1 MGKVLAEGEAWV
13 WDIEQSG
20 AARVHCGAWEL
31 VGGGQ
36 LPSEESGLH
45 SKGTQRKLRC
55 LKNTLIEV

>member
-31 VGGGQ
+31 VGGGSCPRRSQ
-36 LPSEESGLH
+36 VFTPRAH
-45 SKGTQRKLRC
+45 KGSSD
-55 LKNTLIEV
+55 V

>member
-31 VGGGQ
+31 VGGGAAALGGVRSSLQ
-36 LPSEESGLH
+36 GHTKEAQMFEKHLD
-45 SKGTQRKLRC
+45 
-55 LKNTLIEV
+55 